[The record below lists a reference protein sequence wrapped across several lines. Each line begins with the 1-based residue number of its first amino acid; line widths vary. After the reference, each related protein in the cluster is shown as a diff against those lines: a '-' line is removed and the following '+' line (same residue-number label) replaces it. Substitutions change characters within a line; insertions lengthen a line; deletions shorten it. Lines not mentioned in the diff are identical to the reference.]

1 MIRRILSASL
11 AASLAVGVGPTLIA
25 QEGSISGRAT
35 SEARRPYTDYNV
47 QLVDTATKQ
56 LSGTVPLDDKG
67 LFAFQGVAGDKQ
79 YLVQLFNVK
88 ENKIVCTEGPYALI
102 APNQLNKNDVNI
114 NCGKPVAL
122 WLLAAAAGV
131 ATTAGVVIQS
141 GSQ

>member
-11 AASLAVGVGPTLIA
+11 AASLAVGVSPVLLA
-25 QEGSISGRAT
+25 QQGAISGRAT

-56 LSGTVPLDDKG
+56 LAGTVPLDDKG
-67 LFAFQGVAGDKQ
+67 LFAFPSVEGDKQ
-79 YLVQLFNVK
+79 YLVQLFSVK
-88 ENKIVCTEGPYALI
+88 ENRIVCTEGPYALI
-102 APNQLNKNDVNI
+102 APNQLIKNDVNI

-131 ATTAGVVIQS
+131 ATTAGVAIQS

>member
-11 AASLAVGVGPTLIA
+11 AASLALGVAPTLLA
-25 QEGSISGRAT
+25 QQGSISGRAT

-56 LSGTVPLDDKG
+56 LTGTVPLDDRG
-67 LFAFQGVAGDKQ
+67 QFAFTGVEGDKQ
-79 YLVQLFNVK
+79 YLVQLFNLK

-102 APNQLNKNDVNI
+102 APNQLIKNDVNI

-131 ATTAGVVIQS
+131 ATTAAVVTQS

>member
-11 AASLAVGVGPTLIA
+11 AASLAVGVGPTLLA

-35 SEARRPYTDYNV
+35 SEARKPYTDYNV

-56 LSGTVPLDDKG
+56 LAGTVPLDDKG
-67 LFAFQGVAGDKQ
+67 QFAFASVAGDKQ
-79 YLVQLFNVK
+79 YLVQLFNIK

>member
-1 MIRRILSASL
+1 MIRRITSAGL
-11 AASLAVGVGPTLIA
+11 AAILAVGVAPGLLA
-25 QEGSISGRAT
+25 QQGTISGRAT

-47 QLVDTATKQ
+47 QLVDTSTRQ

-67 LFAFQGVAGDKQ
+67 QFAFTGVAGDKQ
-79 YLVQLFNVK
+79 YLVQLFSVR

-102 APNQLNKNDVNI
+102 APDALSRTDVNI

-131 ATTAGVVIQS
+131 AASAAVVTQS

>member
-11 AASLAVGVGPTLIA
+11 AASLAMGVAPTLLA
-25 QEGSISGRAT
+25 QQGSISGRAT

-56 LSGTVPLDDKG
+56 LTGTVPLDDRG
-67 LFAFQGVAGDKQ
+67 QFAFTGVEGDKQ
-79 YLVQLFNVK
+79 YLVQLFNLK

-102 APNQLNKNDVNI
+102 APNQLIRNDVNI

-131 ATTAGVVIQS
+131 ATTAAVVTQS

>member
-11 AASLAVGVGPTLIA
+11 AASLALGAAPALLA
-25 QEGSISGRAT
+25 QQGAISGRAR

-56 LSGTVPLDDKG
+56 LAATVPLDDRG
-67 LFAFQGVAGDKQ
+67 EFAFTAVEGDKQ
-79 YLVQLFNVK
+79 YLVQLFHLK
-88 ENKIVCTEGPYALI
+88 ENRIVCTEGPYALI
-102 APNQLNKNDVNI
+102 APNQLIRNDVNI

-131 ATTAGVVIQS
+131 ATTAAVVTQS

>member
-11 AASLAVGVGPTLIA
+11 AASLAMGVAPTLLA
-25 QEGSISGRAT
+25 QQGSISGRAT

-56 LSGTVPLDDKG
+56 LTGTVPLDDRG
-67 LFAFQGVAGDKQ
+67 QFAFTGVEGDKQ
-79 YLVQLFNVK
+79 YLVQLFNLK

-102 APNQLNKNDVNI
+102 APNQLIKNDVNI

-131 ATTAGVVIQS
+131 ATTAAVVTQS